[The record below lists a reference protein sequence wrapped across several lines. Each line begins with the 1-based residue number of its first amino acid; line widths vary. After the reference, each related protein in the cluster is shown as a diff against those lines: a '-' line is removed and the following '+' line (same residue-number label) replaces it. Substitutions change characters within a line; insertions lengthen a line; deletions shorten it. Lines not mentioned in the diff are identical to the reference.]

1 MLAKLTN
8 NIEIPYDELWLNDD
22 DLAIYTGKSKQTIQ
36 RLLCEMYKDRK
47 YRKYID
53 KVGGRST
60 KLKAYDDWRMN
71 QNAEMANRK
80 RK

>member
-47 YRKYID
+47 YRKIF
-53 KVGGRST
+53 
-60 KLKAYDDWRMN
+60 
-71 QNAEMANRK
+71 
-80 RK
+80 